1 MGFFPNLD
9 STWCLFQYVSEVVI
23 GAPYAVTAD
32 LLDHFRVSPCTRMDT
47 EMCGELKWCRT
58 AQGSKEGGSCSHWGC
73 QAVQEGGFAGLQ
85 AVLSGSSGG
94 KCPCH
99 LLDLVSDF
107 CVLLQVALVCHGMT
121 EVVPDKDG
129 SDPYEVKCHLLCQH
143 LIAEP
148 GSGCVPGLRRYCR
161 GAFGSFSSTPE
172 GSFVEQAVNH
182 SQQLHSPKH
191 CFALPVPDAFMAE
204 GEVLCA
210 LLSVLGSCCVCGAL
224 LSAGVCCASEEITV
238 HPACATAQLSWAA
251 HPGPTCFHSPV
262 CVCLQE
268 PKQRGIF
275 QLVDSGSNL
284 TTDLIV
290 QRIIKNRLDFFVS
303 WFCHVLFPPECLGT
317 DGWDQ
322 TGREG
327 VV

>member
-1 MGFFPNLD
+1 M
-9 STWCLFQYVSEVVI
+9 
-23 GAPYAVTAD
+23 
-32 LLDHFRVSPCTRMDT
+32 
-47 EMCGELKWCRT
+47 
-58 AQGSKEGGSCSHWGC
+58 
-73 QAVQEGGFAGLQ
+73 
-85 AVLSGSSGG
+85 
-94 KCPCH
+94 
-99 LLDLVSDF
+99 
-107 CVLLQVALVCHGMT
+107 
-121 EVVPDKDG
+121 
-129 SDPYEVKCHLLCQH
+129 
-143 LIAEP
+143 
-148 GSGCVPGLRRYCR
+148 
-161 GAFGSFSSTPE
+161 
-172 GSFVEQAVNH
+172 EQAVNH

-191 CFALPVPDAFMAE
+191 CFALPVPHAFMAE

-238 HPACATAQLSWAA
+238 HPA
-251 HPGPTCFHSPV
+251 